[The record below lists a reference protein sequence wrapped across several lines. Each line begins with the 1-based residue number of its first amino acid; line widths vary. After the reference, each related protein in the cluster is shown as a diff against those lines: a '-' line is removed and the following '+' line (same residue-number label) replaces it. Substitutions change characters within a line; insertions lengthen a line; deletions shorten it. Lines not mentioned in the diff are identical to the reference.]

1 MIKEMQLL
9 TAAALLALCL
19 VPAIQGRVPK
29 GARPELASFYNPAL
43 DFKCLDGSNIIP
55 FIQVNDDYC
64 DCEDG
69 SDEPGT
75 SACPN
80 GRFYCSNSG
89 HKPLVIPSSRVGDK
103 ICDCCDGSDEW
114 ESKVECPNTCMEM
127 GRAAREAAEERTKV
141 AMEGFNLRQSMVNEA
156 KVTLDEKQVQI
167 QEKES
172 KKAELEAVKEEKQ
185 KLRDEAE
192 TPEKEALDYYK
203 RIEEEEKKKQEE
215 ADAAA
220 SAAESAEYFSVLD
233 TDNDGSVTMSEL
245 QARPGLDTNKDGE
258 VSEEE
263 AKFFLGDKETF
274 DIETFKESGFALL
287 KPYLELE
294 RGILTDVE
302 ENVELTP
309 PVEEYHEPDHPMMT
323 PPPPTND
330 PDAPDHPMMTP
341 APDTYENDD
350 YTEETDDEEDEDYD
364 ISDHEE
370 EEDDTPKTEEVKEEA
385 KYDTATQLLINKAS
399 EARRAFEDVDR
410 EFRDTER
417 EIKELKEALE
427 KDYGDEG
434 VYAVLSGQCFS
445 HTDNEYTY
453 KMCPFDHC
461 SQRGKHGGSETR
473 LGGWGEWTGPEGDK
487 YSSMKFT
494 GGQGCWNGPAR
505 SSLVHLHCGTE
516 NILNGVSEPNR
527 CEYEM
532 HFSTPAACKLPQA
545 GGAGHDE
552 L

>member
-1 MIKEMQLL
+1 M
-9 TAAALLALCL
+9 A
-19 VPAIQGRVPK
+19 
-29 GARPELASFYNPAL
+29 
-43 DFKCLDGSNIIP
+43 
-55 FIQVNDDYC
+55 
-64 DCEDG
+64 
-69 SDEPGT
+69 
-75 SACPN
+75 
-80 GRFYCSNSG
+80 
-89 HKPLVIPSSRVGDK
+89 
-103 ICDCCDGSDEW
+103 
-114 ESKVECPNTCMEM
+114 
-127 GRAAREAAEERTKV
+127 
-141 AMEGFNLRQSMVNEA
+141 
-156 KVTLDEKQVQI
+156 QVQ
-167 QEKES
+167 ELEN
-172 KKAELEAVKEEKQ
+172 KKAELETNKAEKEKLKEEA
-185 KLRDEAE
+185 EA
-192 TPEKEALDYYK
+192 PEKEALDYYK

-215 ADAAA
+215 AAAVA
-220 SAAESAEYFSVLD
+220 SAAEAAESFSVLD
-233 TDNDGSVTMSEL
+233 TDNDGSITIGEL
-245 QARPGLDTNKDGE
+245 QARPGLDTNKDGD

-294 RGILTDVE
+294 RAAPADVE
-302 ENVELTP
+302 DTVELTP

-323 PPPPTND
+323 PPPPAYD

-341 APDTYENDD
+341 APDTFED
-350 YTEETDDEEDEDYD
+350 YTEEAEEDEDEDYD

-370 EEDDTPKTEEVKEEA
+370 EGEENIKETEDVKEES
-385 KYDTATQLLINKAS
+385 KYDDATQILINKAS
-399 EARRAFEDVDR
+399 EARRAFEDIDR
-410 EFRDTER
+410 DFRDTER
-417 EIKELKEALE
+417 DIKQLNEALE
-427 KDYGDEG
+427 KDYGEDG

-473 LGGWGEWTGPEGDK
+473 LGGWGEWTGPEEDK

-516 NILNGVSEPNR
+516 NTLDSVAEPNR

-532 HFSTPAACKLPQA
+532 HFSTPAACKQPQA
-545 GGAGHDE
+545 GAAGHDE